1 MAPEKEEET
10 GRPCAGYRHGPPW
23 VFKGRQDR
31 DLCSAVRIDHA
42 QEPQRVM
49 VSSLRALYQLHL
61 VKAST
66 ARAFVPRDLRLVE
79 AFGYTLG
86 GMFLAR
92 YHDSPAG
99 AFDEVRTIPLNLRRL
114 PSGHAALLILA
125 SFARG
130 DRRHCVE
137 PADLLRVS
145 PPPYSPPLYPRFFN
159 RLQGQAPAPPP
170 LALPRL
176 PGFSSPDVTRQRPCR
191 LADEARWAAR
201 VLVNSVEACRHGR
214 KEVGLPSHV
223 ATFSKT
229 EASALGDEPLA
240 KPNGFLSVLG
250 IGSTVPKQ
258 ENRREIE
265 ISETKGSS
273 TKHLCNI
280 SMPLTVATGSHKHHK
295 WMGPAIRM
303 SLPSFSGQTE
313 DHPDLLKYS
322 CKVECRVRP
331 VKPARIW
338 NPRTS
343 EPQECSDG
351 KINSVGSNVLADS
364 DAQSQSISVLLS
376 KPIFALEFSS
386 LRMHVDAPKIVV
398 PQCKEVGYSST

>member
-1 MAPEKEEET
+1 MAAAEEEAA
-10 GRPCAGYRHGPPW
+10 GRRRCAGYRHGPPW
-23 VFKGRQDR
+23 VFKG
-31 DLCSAVRIDHA
+31 S
-42 QEPQRVM
+42 
-49 VSSLRALYQLHL
+49 ALYQLHL

-99 AFDEVRTIPLNLRRL
+99 AFDELVVIAGIVWN
-114 PSGHAALLILA
+114 
-125 SFARG
+125 
-130 DRRHCVE
+130 
-137 PADLLRVS
+137 
-145 PPPYSPPLYPRFFN
+145 PPTSC
-159 RLQGQAPAPPP
+159 A
-170 LALPRL
+170 
-176 PGFSSPDVTRQRPCR
+176 
-191 LADEARWAAR
+191 WAAR

-240 KPNGFLSVLG
+240 KSNGFLSVLG
-250 IGSTVPKQ
+250 IGSTAPKQ

-273 TKHLCNI
+273 TRHLCSI
-280 SMPLTVATGSHKHHK
+280 SMPLTGSHKHHK

-351 KINSVGSNVLADS
+351 KINSMGSNVLADS
-364 DAQSQSISVLLS
+364 VAQSQSISVLLS

-386 LRMHVDAPKIVV
+386 LRMHVDAPKIFV
-398 PQCKEVGYSST
+398 PQCKKEVGYSST

>member
-1 MAPEKEEET
+1 MAPGKERLKET
-10 GRPCAGYRHGPPW
+10 PCAGYKHGPPW
-23 VFKGRQDR
+23 VFKG
-31 DLCSAVRIDHA
+31 S
-42 QEPQRVM
+42 
-49 VSSLRALYQLHL
+49 ALYQLHL

-66 ARAFVPRDLRLVE
+66 ARAFVPRELRLVE

-99 AFDEVRTIPLNLRRL
+99 AFDELVVIA
-114 PSGHAALLILA
+114 GIVW
-125 SFARG
+125 
-130 DRRHCVE
+130 D
-137 PADLLRVS
+137 
-145 PPPYSPPLYPRFFN
+145 PPTSC
-159 RLQGQAPAPPP
+159 A
-170 LALPRL
+170 
-176 PGFSSPDVTRQRPCR
+176 
-191 LADEARWAAR
+191 WAAR

-229 EASALGDEPLA
+229 TEASALGSKPLV
-240 KPNGFLSVLG
+240 KSNGFLSALG
-250 IGSTVPKQ
+250 IGGSTLPKQ
-258 ENRREIE
+258 ESRREIE

-280 SMPLTVATGSHKHHK
+280 SMPLTVTTGSHNKHHK

-313 DHPDLLKYS
+313 DHPNLLKYS
-322 CKVECRVRP
+322 CQVECRVRP
-331 VKPARIW
+331 VSPARIW
-338 NPRTS
+338 NPRTT
-343 EPQECSDG
+343 EQQECSDG
-351 KINSVGSNVLADS
+351 KINSAGPKVLADA
-364 DAQSQSISVLLS
+364 DAQRQSISVLLS

-398 PQCKEVGYSST
+398 PHCKKKEVGYSST

>member
-1 MAPEKEEET
+1 MAPDKEKET
-10 GRPCAGYRHGPPW
+10 PCVGYKRGPPW
-23 VFKGRQDR
+23 VFKG
-31 DLCSAVRIDHA
+31 S
-42 QEPQRVM
+42 
-49 VSSLRALYQLHL
+49 ALYQLHL

-66 ARAFVPRDLRLVE
+66 ARAFVPRELRLVE

-99 AFDEVRTIPLNLRRL
+99 AFDELVVIA
-114 PSGHAALLILA
+114 GIVW
-125 SFARG
+125 
-130 DRRHCVE
+130 D
-137 PADLLRVS
+137 
-145 PPPYSPPLYPRFFN
+145 PPTSC
-159 RLQGQAPAPPP
+159 A
-170 LALPRL
+170 
-176 PGFSSPDVTRQRPCR
+176 
-191 LADEARWAAR
+191 WAAR

-229 EASALGDEPLA
+229 EASALGSKPLV
-240 KPNGFLSVLG
+240 KSNGFLSVLG
-250 IGSTVPKQ
+250 IGSAVPEQ
-258 ENRREIE
+258 ESRREIE

-280 SMPLTVATGSHKHHK
+280 SMPITGSHNKHHK

-331 VKPARIW
+331 VSPARIW
-338 NPRTS
+338 NPRTT

-351 KINSVGSNVLADS
+351 KINSAGPKVLADS

-398 PQCKEVGYSST
+398 PHCKKKEVGYSSTESEL